1 VSSRAA
7 GAAATLAVLAAAL
20 AGCPATRPV
29 VRRAPPPLAG
39 AAPSPPPIPLGSPAG
54 HDEPGV
60 QGVVHV
66 VRRGETLYRIARAYG
81 IDAADLLE
89 TNGIDDPRTL
99 AVGAELFVPGATEV
113 VEVPELAAVES
124 AAPGAGGAGTAR
136 GLPSPPLRARP
147 EAEPLVASLPG
158 AERGPPSPR
167 PSPPLRARPEDEP
180 LVASLPGAERGPP
193 SPRPSPP
200 LRARPEDEPLVA
212 SLPGA
217 ERGPPSPRPSPPLR
231 GGEGV
236 LQSTSTSTS
245 TSTPTSTSTS
255 TPTPT
260 STSTRSGG
268 PPLAWPLHGVLYGR
282 FGVRAGARHDG
293 IDIAAPEGTAVR
305 AAADGTAVYVG
316 EPPGYG
322 AVVILRHAGGL
333 VTVYAHNAAVLV
345 REGAR
350 VTRGEAIA
358 KVGQTGRTTGPHLH
372 FEVRE
377 GSRPRNPLLYLP

>member
-200 LRARPEDEPLVA
+200 LR
-212 SLPGA
+212 
-217 ERGPPSPRPSPPLR
+217 

-236 LQSTSTSTS
+236 LQSTSTSTPTS
-245 TSTPTSTSTS
+245 TSTSTSTS